1 MRPLRLETASLEPA
15 AIAGLV
21 LTHDLGPDLRKG
33 TVLSSEHLDRLRQVA
48 AVHVVELEPG
58 DVHEDEAARGL
69 GAALAG
75 QGGLRVTS
83 PVQSQV
89 RILAERRG
97 LLRVNVPVLARVNA
111 LPGIAVFTLF
121 DGQAVDAGEEVAGSK
136 VTPVAVPEAILREA
150 QYLARELHVIEL
162 LPFQPLRTSIVV
174 TEKLKPRARALFREA
189 VARKL
194 GWYGAELLEVRES
207 PRSENAVRDAYAEA
221 VSADAGLVL
230 FAGASS
236 IDPLDPAYTEL
247 DRAGGELV
255 RFGMPA
261 HPGSMLWMGRLGRAT
276 VLGIASCAGFGKQT
290 SLDLVLPFVFAGV
303 PVDLAEL
310 GHGGLVE
317 KSAGRRFPPYPA
329 D

>member
-33 TVLSSEHLDRLRQVA
+33 TVLSPEHLDRLRQVA
-48 AVHVVELEPG
+48 EVHVVELEPG
-58 DVHEDEAARGL
+58 DGHEDEAAPGL

-150 QYLARELHVIEL
+150 QYLARELH
-162 LPFQPLRTSIVV
+162 
-174 TEKLKPRARALFREA
+174 
-189 VARKL
+189 
-194 GWYGAELLEVRES
+194 EVRES

-247 DRAGGELV
+247 DRAGGELI